1 MASHLPSNRLY
12 YSSYREETK
21 HRINLFARERELR
34 IWEVVGVAV
43 YIWYDGV
50 DANKSLPLIRAALVA
65 PSCHVM

>member
-1 MASHLPSNRLY
+1 MGGGR
-12 YSSYREETK
+12 
-21 HRINLFARERELR
+21 
-34 IWEVVGVAV
+34 VDV